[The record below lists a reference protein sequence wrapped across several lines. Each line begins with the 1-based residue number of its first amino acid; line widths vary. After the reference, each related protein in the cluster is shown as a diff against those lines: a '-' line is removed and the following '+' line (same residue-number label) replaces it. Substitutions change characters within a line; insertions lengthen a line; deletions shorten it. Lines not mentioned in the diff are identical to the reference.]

1 MAGLA
6 GAYVISRDPFH
17 ALATGGTPGFGFA
30 ITLHH
35 RRSQVLAF
43 CAAAAVFVG
52 GWLCLGLLG
61 YLMRGDS
68 TVARIDSSIA
78 RWADRHATEPSESFL
93 TVVTWL
99 GTNTAIALFTILLLA
114 FDWFR
119 RHNLRVIAFL
129 VVVVV
134 GDSLITR
141 FVKGLM
147 DRARPA
153 FNPIAETLGP
163 SFPSGHSSLA
173 AAFFAGAALL
183 LSRERSKR
191 ATAVIGGV
199 GVGLAVAVG
208 ISRVF
213 LDVHWASDVIAGLA
227 LGWAW
232 FAFCAIAF
240 GALPR
245 RYPPRTPALDGRSN
259 FGRAGARVE

>member
-1 MAGLA
+1 MILVLILLLGSLLAGA
-6 GAYVISRDPFH
+6 VGAYVIAHDPFH
-17 ALATGGTPGFGFA
+17 ALGGTPGFA
-30 ITLHH
+30 VTLHH
-35 RRSQVLAF
+35 RRSQLLAF
-43 CAAAAVFVG
+43 GAAAAVFVG

-61 YLMRGDS
+61 YLIRGDS

-78 RWADRHATEPSESFL
+78 RWADLHSSDFSEAAL
-93 TVVTWL
+93 TAVTTL
-99 GTNTAIALFTILLLA
+99 GTNLVIASFVVALLA

-119 RHNLRVIAFL
+119 RRNGRVIVFL
-129 VVVVV
+129 VVVVL

-153 FNPIAETLGP
+153 FNPVADTLGP

-183 LSRERSKR
+183 LSRDRSKTT
-191 ATAVIGGV
+191 TAAIGGA
-199 GVGLAVAVG
+199 GVALAVAVG

-232 FAFCAIAF
+232 FAFCALAF
-240 GALPR
+240 GAIPR
-245 RYPPRTPALDGRSN
+245 RAL
-259 FGRAGARVE
+259 AAAH

>member
-1 MAGLA
+1 MILVLILLLGSLLAGA
-6 GAYVISRDPFH
+6 VGAYVIAHDPFH
-17 ALATGGTPGFGFA
+17 ALGGTPGFA
-30 ITLHH
+30 VTLHH
-35 RRSQVLAF
+35 RRSQLLAF
-43 CAAAAVFVG
+43 GAAAAVFVG

-61 YLMRGDS
+61 YLIRGDS

-78 RWADRHATEPSESFL
+78 RWADLHSSDFSEAAL
-93 TVVTWL
+93 TVVTTL
-99 GTNTAIALFTILLLA
+99 GTNLVIASFVVALLVV
-114 FDWFR
+114 DWFR
-119 RHNLRVIAFL
+119 RRNGRVIVFL
-129 VVVVV
+129 VVVVL

-153 FNPIAETLGP
+153 FNPVADTLGP

-183 LSRERSKR
+183 LSRDRSKTT
-191 ATAVIGGV
+191 TAAIGGA
-199 GVGLAVAVG
+199 GVALAVAVG

-232 FAFCAIAF
+232 FAFCALAF
-240 GALPR
+240 GAIPR
-245 RYPPRTPALDGRSN
+245 RAL
-259 FGRAGARVE
+259 AAAH